1 MSLNR
6 LALRLLTVAALR
18 GRTLA
23 GEAVRDSMLT
33 PLDGPAGLDQPVP
46 FLAVYTD
53 DGVSQPKGRDLS
65 SAGGTINLLIEFGV
79 TAKMRFKLE
88 SGEDDEVLSPP
99 PTDDRMELTLDVMER
114 QIKIALADT
123 ANPFAELWR
132 VLVSDVKTLAT
143 KRGAFADRGGRYA
156 GRMLEIEVVALADPP
171 FGAEPAG
178 IWPAILAAFE
188 GDARLERHVSLIRG
202 LIVGAEP
209 LPAWRVLQA
218 QLGLASAEAD
228 SLLITPVAG
237 AEEGDIA
244 IVTVAPPDAGPTP

>member
-33 PLDGPAGLDQPVP
+33 PLDEPAGLDQPVP

-65 SAGGTINLLIEFGV
+65 APGGTINLLIEFGV

-88 SGEDDEVLSPP
+88 SGEDDEVLTPP

-114 QIKIALADT
+114 QIKIALADPL
-123 ANPFAELWR
+123 NEFAELWR
-132 VLVSDVKTLAT
+132 ILVSDLKSLTT

-156 GRMLEIEVVALADPP
+156 GRMLEIEVVPLADPP
-171 FGAEPAG
+171 YGAAPSG
-178 IWPAILAAFE
+178 IWIGILGAFE
-188 GDARLERHVSLIRG
+188 DDPRLARHVSLIRS
-202 LIVGAEP
+202 LIVGDEP
-209 LPAWRVLQA
+209 LPAWQVLQA
-218 QLGLASAEAD
+218 QLGLSADEASD
-228 SLLITPVAG
+228 MLIRPVSG

-244 IVTVAPPDAGPTP
+244 IVSVSSPNAGPTS

>member
-6 LALRLLTVAALR
+6 LVLRLLTVAALR

-53 DGVSQPKGRDLS
+53 DGVSQPRGRDLS
-65 SAGGTINLLIEFGV
+65 TPGGTINLLIEFGV
-79 TAKMRFKLE
+79 TAKMRFKLD
-88 SGEDDEVLSPP
+88 SGEDDEVLTPP

-114 QIKIALADT
+114 QIKIALADPL
-123 ANPFAELWR
+123 NPFAELWR
-132 VLVSDVKTLAT
+132 ALVSDVRSLAT

-156 GRMLEIEVVALADPP
+156 GRMLEIEVVPFADPP
-171 FGAEPAG
+171 YGAPVTG
-178 IWPAILAAFE
+178 IWNAILAAFE
-188 GDARLERHVSLIRG
+188 ADPRLAQHVSLIRS
-202 LIVGAEP
+202 LIVDDEP
-209 LPAWRVLQA
+209 LPAWQVLQA
-218 QLGLASAEAD
+218 QLGLSSAEAGD
-228 SLLITPVAG
+228 MLITPVAG

-244 IVTVAPPDAGPTP
+244 IVTVAAPNAGPTP

>member
-6 LALRLLTVAALR
+6 LALRLLTVAALS

-23 GEAVRDSMLT
+23 GAAVRDSMLT

-65 SAGGTINLLIEFGV
+65 TAGGTINLLIEFGV

-88 SGEDDEVLSPP
+88 SGEDDEVLTPP

-123 ANPFAELWR
+123 GNPFAELWR
-132 VLVSDVKTLAT
+132 TLVSDVKTLAT

-171 FGAEPAG
+171 YGAAPAG
-178 IWPAILAAFE
+178 FWAGLLAAFAA
-188 GDARLERHVSLIRG
+188 DARLERHVSLMRS
-202 LIVGAEP
+202 LIVGDEP
-209 LPAWRVLQA
+209 LPAWQVLQA
-218 QLGLASAEAD
+218 QLGLSSAEAGD
-228 SLLITPVAG
+228 MLITPVAG

-244 IVTVAPPDAGPTP
+244 IVTVASPNAGPTP

>member
-23 GEAVRDSMLT
+23 GEAVRDSMVI
-33 PLDGPAGLDQPVP
+33 PLDGPIALELPQP

-53 DGVSQPKGRDLS
+53 DGLSQPRGRDLS
-65 SAGGTINLLIEFGV
+65 TPGGTINLLIEFGV

-88 SGEDDEVLSPP
+88 TGEDDEVLTPP

-114 QIKIALADT
+114 QIKIALADPL
-123 ANPFAELWR
+123 NEFAELWR
-132 VLVSDVKTLAT
+132 ILVSDVKSLTT

-156 GRMLEIEVVALADPP
+156 GRMLEIEIVPLADPP

-178 IWPAILAAFE
+178 IWIAILGAFE
-188 GDARLERHVSLIRG
+188 ADPRLARHVSLIRS
-202 LIVGAEP
+202 LIVGDEP
-209 LPAWRVLQA
+209 LPAWQILQA
-218 QLGLASAEAD
+218 QLGLSAAEAGD
-228 SLLITPVAG
+228 MLITPVTG

-244 IVTVAPPDAGPTP
+244 IVSVSSPNAGPTP

>member
-23 GEAVRDSMLT
+23 GAAVRDSMLT

-65 SAGGTINLLIEFGV
+65 TPGGTINLLIEFGV

-88 SGEDDEVLSPP
+88 SGEDDDVLAPP

-114 QIKIALADT
+114 QIKIALADP

-132 VLVSDVKTLAT
+132 NLVSDVKTLAT

-156 GRMLEIEVVALADPP
+156 GRMLEIEVVAFADPP
-171 FGAEPAG
+171 YGAPVTG
-178 IWPAILAAFE
+178 IWIAILGAFE
-188 GDARLERHVSLIRG
+188 DDPRLARHVSLIRS
-202 LIVGAEP
+202 LIVGDEP
-209 LPAWRVLQA
+209 LPAWQVLQA
-218 QLGLASAEAD
+218 QLGLSAAEAGD
-228 SLLITPVAG
+228 MLITPVPG
-237 AEEGDIA
+237 AEAGDIE
-244 IVTVAPPDAGPTP
+244 IVTVSPPDAGPTP

>member
-33 PLDGPAGLDQPVP
+33 PLEGPAGLDQPVP

-65 SAGGTINLLIEFGV
+65 TAGGTINLLIEFGV

-88 SGEDDEVLSPP
+88 SGEDDEVLTPP

-114 QIKIALADT
+114 QIKIALADP

-132 VLVSDVKTLAT
+132 ILVCDVKTLAT

-156 GRMLEIEVVALADPP
+156 GRMLEIEVIALADPP
-171 FGAEPAG
+171 YGAQPTG
-178 IWPAILAAFE
+178 FWIRLLGAFE
-188 GDARLERHVSLIRG
+188 ADERLERHVSLIRS
-202 LIVGAEP
+202 LIVGATP
-209 LPAWRVLQA
+209 LPAWQVLQA
-218 QLGLASAEAD
+218 QIGLAAAEAD
-228 SLLITPVAG
+228 SLLIRPVAG

-244 IVTVAPPDAGPTP
+244 IVSIASPNASPTP